1 MKTLFI
7 PLIAGLL
14 LSCSPSPAQN
24 TNQDTREK
32 EKQEI
37 KEKEREEKQQA
48 REVQQAERNRVREI
62 ERRKRY
68 NEKYPEQ
75 FKEHISKQYTLQRST
90 GASVVIY
97 NLEGSVRVEGY
108 AGDKVLIEVDKTISA
123 KDKETLE
130 QGKKEVKVEFEQI
143 GDSVVAY
150 IREPWDTR
158 PHDWRDQDDNYWSNR
173 RRIEYNCALQFV
185 VKVPFNVNLRAST
198 VNDGEVVVKD
208 VAGKLNVSNV
218 NGGIEIVNAKGTTK
232 ATTVNGDLTVNYTSN
247 PPEASSFYTLNG
259 KLTATFQPNLSAD
272 LQFKSMNGAFYTDF
286 DNTEVLPPVVTK
298 NQENK
303 GKGTIYKLNKDTKLR
318 IGAGGKQFKF
328 ETLNGNIYI
337 KKQS

>member
-1 MKTLFI
+1 MKRLFI

-14 LSCSPSPAQN
+14 LSCTNSPAQN
-24 TNQDTREK
+24 RNEDTREK
-32 EKQEI
+32 EKQEKQEA
-37 KEKEREEKQQA
+37 KEKEREVERAEKNRE
-48 REVQQAERNRVREI
+48 REVS
-62 ERRKRY
+62 RRQRY

-75 FKEHISKQYTLQRST
+75 FKEHISKQYTLQKTT
-90 GASVVIY
+90 GAAVTIY
-97 NLEGSVRVEGY
+97 NLEGSIRVEGY

-123 KDKETLE
+123 KDKEILE

-150 IREPWDTR
+150 LREPWDTR
-158 PHDWRDQDDNYWSNR
+158 PHDWRDDNDNWNNR

-185 VKVPFNVNLRAST
+185 VKVPFNVNLRVST
-198 VNDGEVVVKD
+198 INDGEIFVKD
-208 VAGKLNVSNV
+208 VTGRLNVNNI
-218 NGGIEIVNAKGTTK
+218 NGGIEIVNAKGTTN
-232 ATTVNGDLTVNYTSN
+232 AHTINGDLTVNYVTN

-259 KLTATFQPNLSAD
+259 KLTAIFQPNLSAD
-272 LQFKSMNGAFYTDF
+272 LQFKSMNGGFYTDF
-286 DNTEVLPPVVTK
+286 ENTEVLPPVVTK
-298 NQENK
+298 NQETK
-303 GKGTIYKLNKDTKLR
+303 GKGTVYKLNKDTKLR